1 MERVTVRQQNK
12 VNSELNLSGGGG
24 KLLVNIGKGA

>member
-1 MERVTVRQQNK
+1 MERVIVKQQNK
-12 VNSELNLSGGGG
+12 VNSELNQSGGG